1 MIISAYTGWPGCAH
15 GARVLRNS
23 TLFTKGENGMSK
35 IVKKRFNYVLSS
47 RRQTIERAI
56 GHLK

>member
-15 GARVLRNS
+15 DAWVLRNS

-35 IVKKRFNYVLSS
+35 IVKNVSIMYCHHVG
-47 RRQTIERAI
+47 RQ
-56 GHLK
+56 